1 MTKDLWLYV
10 GVGLIASGVIGLFVG
25 LFLLRRER
33 FPSQSAASPAATLW
47 RCPTTAQCKSDE
59 EREDQSSEAPDN
71 AFDTFVMGQRE
82 TNPDGTDRQ
91 DIIAALAAGDPLTLR
106 HEPTS
111 FDPNAIAVVAA
122 GGVIG
127 YLPSKQAGELIGVL
141 DETSRA
147 TATVNRIVEDEVNQS
162 RVRGVWMHVELW
174 RLISGAPPIDENE
187 DIGADEKNEAEE
199 AGRYLP

>member
-33 FPSQSAASPAATLW
+33 FLRNRRPPLRRRSDVPDDRAVQV
-47 RCPTTAQCKSDE
+47 DE

-147 TATVNRIVEDEVNQS
+147 RATVNRIVEDEVNQS

-187 DIGADEKNEAEE
+187 DIAADEKDEAED

>member
-1 MTKDLWLYV
+1 VTKDLWLYV

-33 FPSQSAASPAATLW
+33 FLRNRRPPLRRRLDVPDDGAVQV
-47 RCPTTAQCKSDE
+47 DE

-91 DIIAALAAGDPLTLR
+91 DIIATLATGDPLTLR

-147 TATVNRIVEDEVNQS
+147 RATVNRIVEDEVNQS

-174 RLISGAPPIDENE
+174 RLISGAPTIDQNE
-187 DIGADEKNEAEE
+187 DIGADEKDEAEV